1 MIIRTDRKTETDYR
15 LNEAVSQSKLK
26 YLLKGVSVYNTVD
39 EDDQDEYYS
48 EKAHFIIGSAVD
60 TLITMGKD
68 VFKEE
73 YYVSQLEKKPGKTM
87 MSMIMEAFDFQMA
100 ASHGTLDYESFTS
113 DAVKR
118 SLMMA
123 VDNHQWQKRWNA
135 DTKYNKIISEGQ
147 EYWNSLIDASGKKV
161 LSNEQFITV
170 SHIYE
175 SLISSPFTEK
185 YFEDA
190 DHLELYFQ
198 LPLYFKYNGVDC
210 KGLLDLVIV
219 DHANEKI
226 IPIDIKTMGDYTI
239 NFPYSFY
246 RRRYDFQAAFY
257 TQAIL
262 NSDFNK
268 WCYKVDNF
276 KFIVESTINPGT
288 PLVFTC
294 TEELLLKKGKFG
306 IPDRKIGDILIKGS
320 KGFHQAIE
328 IYKWHLENGFEIDR
342 VVSINDGNL
351 LLGIEGIIE

>member
-1 MIIRTDRKTETDYR
+1 MIIRTDRKTEMDYR
-15 LNEAVSQSKLK
+15 IHESVSQSKLK
-26 YLLKGVSVYNTVD
+26 YLLRGVSVYNTVD
-39 EDDQDEYYS
+39 EDDQDEYYI

-87 MSMIMEAFDFQMA
+87 MSIIVETFDFQMA
-100 ASHGTLDYESFTS
+100 ASHGNLTYESFTS
-113 DAVKR
+113 NVVKR

-123 VDNHQWQKRWNA
+123 VRNHNWQKRWND

-147 EYWNSLIDASGKKV
+147 DYWNSLIDASGKKV

-175 SLISSPFTEK
+175 SLISSSYTEK

-294 TEELLLKKGKFG
+294 TEEVLLKKGKFG
-306 IPDRKIGDILIKGS
+306 IPDRKIGDIIIKGS

-342 VVSINDGNL
+342 VVSINDGDL
-351 LLGIEGIIE
+351 LLGIEGIIQ